1 MKDLVLKCFF
11 SNAVEGGKLRV
22 EELNLEKYIEYIDF
36 KVNIINNIINI
47 YDNDNKV
54 IVKKYDIKKTKI
66 LYESNI
72 GDELIIEYKGQV
84 TKFYI

>member
-1 MKDLVLKCFF
+1 MKDLILKCFF
-11 SNAVEGGKLRV
+11 SNAVEGGILRV
-22 EELNLEKYIEYIDF
+22 KELDLEEYIEYINF
-36 KVNIINNIINI
+36 KINIINNIINI
-47 YDNDNKV
+47 YDNNKV
-54 IVKKYDIKKTKI
+54 TVKKYDIKKTKI